1 MQALLDAIARMAL
14 PSDAQRI
21 FHGRG
26 GLYPGCEHL
35 VLDAFPPVLVLTS
48 FQPLDDDALAAI
60 GTALSLR
67 WSELAPDQPLNWVYQ
82 LRQPAAPAETRL
94 MAGEVPDPHIVTEA
108 GTRYRVQVLRGQNHG
123 LFLDMAEGRRW
134 VHAHVAN
141 HPEHR
146 HGIKV
151 LNLFAYTCAFSV
163 VALQAGA
170 RHVMN
175 MDMAQGALATGQ
187 QNHRLN
193 DLSGASFLAHDIF
206 SSWGK
211 ITRGG
216 PYHLIVVDPP
226 SYQKGSFVATK
237 DYARLMRR
245 LPDLLRP
252 GGHVLLCLNAPE
264 MGTQFLTSQMQ
275 EVAPELE
282 FVERLANPA
291 TFADIDAER
300 SLKVLVYRAP
310 ATNRSGRHGFLTRPA
325 LERAAPR
332 IDGGRAQFA
341 LDAQQPVV
349 LGRAVGARQRAG
361 LDHGALGRH
370 GQVGNAGVLGLA
382 RAVATSPR
390 RSPRHAPGAAR
401 PRSRSACRSG

>member
-1 MQALLDAIARMAL
+1 MQALLDAIARME
-14 PSDAQRI
+14 PPTDAHRI

-26 GLYPGCEHL
+26 GLHPGCEHL
-35 VLDAFPPVLVLTS
+35 ALDAFPPVFVLTS
-48 FQPLDDDALAAI
+48 FAPLDEGALSAIGDAL
-60 GTALSLR
+60 GRR
-67 WSELAPDQPLNWVYQ
+67 WADIAPGQPLNWVYQ
-82 LRQPAAPAETRL
+82 LRQSAAPAETRL
-94 MAGEVPDPHIVTEA
+94 MAGEVPDPHVVTEA
-108 GTRYRVQVLRGQNHG
+108 GARYRVHVLRGQNHG

-134 VHAHVAN
+134 VREHVAA

-146 HGIKV
+146 FGLKV

-170 RHVMN
+170 RQVVN

-187 QNHRLN
+187 HNHRLN

-282 FVERLANPA
+282 FVKRLANPA
-291 TFADIDAER
+291 AFADVDAER

-310 ATNRSGRHGFLTRPA
+310 DVPDAAT
-325 LERAAPR
+325 
-332 IDGGRAQFA
+332 
-341 LDAQQPVV
+341 
-349 LGRAVGARQRAG
+349 
-361 LDHGALGRH
+361 
-370 GQVGNAGVLGLA
+370 
-382 RAVATSPR
+382 
-390 RSPRHAPGAAR
+390 
-401 PRSRSACRSG
+401 